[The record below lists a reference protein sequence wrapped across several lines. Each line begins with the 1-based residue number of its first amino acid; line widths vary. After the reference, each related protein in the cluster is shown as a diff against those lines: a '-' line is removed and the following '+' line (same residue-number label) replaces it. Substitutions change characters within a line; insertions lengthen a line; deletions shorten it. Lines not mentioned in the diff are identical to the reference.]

1 MEQEKIKLKREQL
14 RATSSLSPKSRGS
27 SGSSGRSTPH
37 SQSTKGERDYFP
49 AVRLHFN
56 AHNNSARYK
65 ITRTK
70 LACTIFDGKN
80 ISYTTG
86 TDVISMRNLYLMLNS
101 CNYNVTAF
109 LEKCKQGEFD
119 HFDGSEQKTPDPFNE
134 RSNVYAYAMDK

>member
-1 MEQEKIKLKREQL
+1 LEQEKIKLKREQL
-14 RATSSLSPKSRGS
+14 RATSSLSPKSG
-27 SGSSGRSTPH
+27 GSSGRSTPH

-49 AVRLHFN
+49 AVRLHFK
-56 AHNNSARYK
+56 AHNNTDRYE

-70 LACTIFDGKN
+70 LACNIFDGKN

-86 TDVISMRNLYLMLNS
+86 TDVVSMRNLYLMLNS

-109 LEKCKQGEFD
+109 LEKCQQGEFDQFD